1 MIEMHMSDKDR
12 QLLALLAE
20 NARIPTAVLARK
32 LNLSRTTVQTRID
45 RLEQEGVIAGYGV
58 RLSDRYKHGLV
69 RAHVMIVLKTK
80 ALGRV
85 VQALR
90 ALPEVMSIHS
100 VSGGFDL
107 IAEVAAI
114 SISELD
120 RTIDVIGDV
129 EGVEK
134 TQSSI
139 ILSTRFQR

>member
-1 MIEMHMSDKDR
+1 MTVSDKDR
-12 QLLALLAE
+12 QLLTVLAE
-20 NARIPTAVLARK
+20 NARTPTAVLARR
-32 LNLSRTTVQTRID
+32 LGLSRTTVQTRLD
-45 RLEQEGVIAGYGV
+45 RLEREGVIAGYGV
-58 RLSDRYKHGLV
+58 RLSDSYEHGLV

-80 ALGRV
+80 ALGKV

-90 ALPEVMSIHS
+90 VLPEVMSVHS

-107 IAEVAAI
+107 IAEVAAS

-120 RTIDVIGDV
+120 RTIDVIGEVD
-129 EGVEK
+129 GVEK

>member
-1 MIEMHMSDKDR
+1 MHMSEKDR
-12 QLLALLAE
+12 QLLALLTE
-20 NARIPTAVLARK
+20 NARTPTAVLARR
-32 LNLSRTTVQTRID
+32 LSLSRTTVQTRIE

-58 RLSDRYKHGLV
+58 RLCDSYAHGLV
-69 RAHVMIVLKTK
+69 RAHVMILLKTK

-90 ALPEVMSIHS
+90 ALPEVMSVHS

-107 IAEVAAI
+107 ITEVAAT

-120 RTIDVIGDV
+120 RTIDVIGEID
-129 EGVEK
+129 GVER
-134 TQSSI
+134 TQSSV

>member
-1 MIEMHMSDKDR
+1 MKISDKDR
-12 QLLALLAE
+12 QLLMVLSE
-20 NARIPTAVLARK
+20 NARMPTAVLARR
-32 LNLSRTTVQTRID
+32 LGLSRTTVQTRLD
-45 RLEQEGVIAGYGV
+45 RLEQEGVITGYGV
-58 RLSDRYKHGLV
+58 RLSDSYEQGLV
-69 RAHVMIVLKTK
+69 RAHVMIVLKEK

-90 ALPEVMSIHS
+90 ALPEIMSVHS

-107 IAEVAAI
+107 IAEVAAP

-129 EGVEK
+129 DGVEK

>member
-1 MIEMHMSDKDR
+1 MHVSDKDK
-12 QLLALLAE
+12 QLLAVLAE
-20 NARIPTAVLARK
+20 NARTPIAVIARK
-32 LNLSRTTVQTRID
+32 LNLSRTTVQARIE
-45 RLEQEGVIAGYGV
+45 RLEREGVIAGYGV
-58 RLSDRYKHGLV
+58 RLSDSYEHGLV

-80 ALGRV
+80 ALGRA

-90 ALPEVMSIHS
+90 ALPEVMSVHS

-107 IAEVAAI
+107 IAEVAAT
-114 SISELD
+114 SVSELD
-120 RTIDVIGDV
+120 RTIDVIGEV

>member
-1 MIEMHMSDKDR
+1 MTISPKDR
-12 QLLALLAE
+12 QLLMALAE
-20 NARIPTAVLARK
+20 NARTPTAVLARR
-32 LNLSRTTVQTRID
+32 LGLSRTTVQTRLD

-58 RLSDRYKHGLV
+58 RLSDSYEHGLV

-80 ALGRV
+80 ALGKV

-90 ALPEVMSIHS
+90 ALPEVMSVHS

-107 IAEVAAI
+107 IAEVAAS

-129 EGVEK
+129 DGVEK

>member
-1 MIEMHMSDKDR
+1 MHISDKDR
-12 QLLALLAE
+12 QLLALLSE
-20 NARIPTAVLARK
+20 NARAPTAVIARK
-32 LNLSRTTVQTRID
+32 LNLSRTTVQARIE

-58 RLSDRYKHGLV
+58 RLSDSYEHGLV

-85 VQALR
+85 VQMLR
-90 ALPEVMSIHS
+90 ALPEVMSVHS

-107 IAEVAAI
+107 IAEVAAT

-120 RTIDVIGDV
+120 RTIDVIGEV

-139 ILSTRFQR
+139 ILSTRFKR

>member
-1 MIEMHMSDKDR
+1 MQVSAKDR
-12 QLLALLAE
+12 QLLMLLAE
-20 NARIPTAVLARK
+20 DARTPIAVLARR
-32 LNLSRTTVQTRID
+32 LDLSRTTVQTRLD

-58 RLSDRYKHGLV
+58 RLSDTYEHGLV
-69 RAHVMIVLKTK
+69 RAHVMIVLKSK
-80 ALGRV
+80 ALGAV
-85 VQALR
+85 VRALR
-90 ALPEVMSIHS
+90 ALPEVMSVHS

-107 IAEVAAI
+107 IADVAAP

-120 RTIDVIGDV
+120 KTIDVIGDV